1 MEDLFQNGEIDETV
15 KAYLLKDTGRT
26 ARLYFLP
33 KIHKGIKPP
42 PGRPVVAA
50 NGAPTE
56 KISQFVDHFVNPF
69 CPKIRSFV
77 KDTTHFL

>member
-1 MEDLFQNGEIDETV
+1 M
-15 KAYLLKDTGRT
+15 
-26 ARLYFLP
+26 
-33 KIHKGIKPP
+33 PP

-69 CPKIRSFV
+69 CPKIKSFV
-77 KDTTHFL
+77 KDTTHFLQKLEGIGQLPKGSFLVTMDVVALYPNIPHQKQC

>member
-1 MEDLFQNGEIDETV
+1 MYIWRET
-15 KAYLLKDTGRT
+15 KL
-26 ARLYFLP
+26 
-33 KIHKGIKPP
+33 KIHKGIVPP

-69 CPKIRSFV
+69 CPKIKYFV
-77 KDTTHFL
+77 TDTTHFLQKLEGIGG